1 VNGENFT
8 QLMKIRLLLPFL
20 LSVLLPFQKNAFAQF
35 CTKGAPGAF
44 TVTPSEGCAPLT
56 VVVENLVPD
65 PESLTYAYN
74 FDKNRDTDPDPQDRS
89 YASTYTYD
97 QPGTYT
103 ILQYGSIK
111 DKGGFTLCKDI
122 VVNETEAPK
131 GELVKCSN
139 GLSKVTLVDDEIAA
153 SYDFIIVNWGDGTSA
168 KVSLKNGDPLSVEH
182 TYASGNNNGYNVT
195 ISGGYT
201 DGKCQQSLKTN
212 TLTPISA
219 SQALRDIRI
228 RSLENFP
235 NGDIKV
241 VYDGKE
247 GTPTEIL
254 IDKGDGQF
262 VRTGRISQAGGAQ
275 SATFTDLTVG
285 QIYKFALSRKDICG
299 VAIMSSVVS
308 SITIKED
315 PSSLDEI
322 IAVSWEDGQNSDLV
336 LQYQLKRDGVVI
348 YSSGY
353 DQKSYLDTDVKC
365 GNTYK
370 YEVVTIIANDVRSY
384 SAPVEI
390 KPKTAS
396 PETISSASL
405 TVKDDNTI
413 VTQVQL
419 AGEGLTS
426 SYNLIVER
434 APLGNTD
441 FQKVSPA
448 GNQTLQFEDTGV
460 KTGQSSYCYR
470 FQYENACNLKA
481 PDFSSPVCSI
491 LLGSNTQDVFWNGD
505 SPFTWGVGSYDL
517 IQMDEN
523 GNLQDELPKQLNTS
537 HRLDLGTQTAFS
549 FRVKAFSA
557 GGNLTSFSNTINF
570 RRDAIILIP
579 DAFTPNGDAFNERF
593 EVKAHFVSDF
603 QMLVYNRWG
612 EVVFQSHDINNGW
625 DGNIN
630 DGKAPGGYYLYK
642 IKMKDSYGQTISRD
656 GSFLLIR

>member
-1 VNGENFT
+1 
-8 QLMKIRLLLPFL
+8 MKIRLLLLFL
-20 LSVLLPFQKNAFAQF
+20 LSVLLPFQKKAFAQF
-35 CTKGAPGAF
+35 CGNTGGF
-44 TVTPSEGCAPLT
+44 TVTPSEGCAPLS
-56 VVVENLVPD
+56 VEIKNEVTGAENISYVYDFDRNQTTAPLPGQATQDVTF
-65 PESLTYAYN
+65 TYS
-74 FDKNRDTDPDPQDRS
+74 D
-89 YASTYTYD
+89 
-97 QPGTYT
+97 PGTYT
-103 ILQYGSIK
+103 ILQFGSA
-111 DKGGFTLCKDI
+111 GGTGFSQCKDI
-122 VVNETEAPK
+122 VVNETKAPK
-131 GELVKCSN
+131 GELVNCGN
-139 GLSKVTLVDDEIAA
+139 GLSRVTLIDDKIAA
-153 SYDFIIVNWGDGTSA
+153 GYDFIIVDWGDGTSA

-182 TYASGNNNGYNVT
+182 LYANGNNNGRNVT

-201 DGKCQQSLKTN
+201 DGRCQTSITKTP
-212 TLTPISA
+212 LTPVNA
-219 SQALRDIRI
+219 ALALKDIRI

-241 VYDGKE
+241 IYDGKE

-262 VRTGRISQAGGAQ
+262 VRTGKISQVGGAQ
-275 SATFTDLTVG
+275 SATFTDLTPG
-285 QIYKFALSRKDICG
+285 QIYRVALSSKDICG
-299 VAIMSSVVS
+299 NAITSPVVS
-308 SITIKED
+308 SITIKEE
-315 PSSLDEI
+315 PSSRDEI

-396 PETISSASL
+396 PETISRASV

-413 VTQVQL
+413 VTQVEL

-434 APLGNTD
+434 APLGSTD
-441 FQKVSPA
+441 FQQVSPA
-448 GNQTLQFEDTGV
+448 GNQTLVFEDPGV
-460 KTGQSSYCYR
+460 NTGQSSYCYR

-481 PDFSSPVCSI
+481 PDFSPPVCSI
-491 LLGSNTQDVFWNGD
+491 LLASNTQDVFWNAD
-505 SPFTWGVGSYDL
+505 SPFTTGISSYDL

-549 FRVKAFSA
+549 FQVKAFSMD
-557 GGNLTSFSNTINF
+557 GNLSSFSNTINF
-570 RRDAIILIP
+570 KRDAIILIP

-603 QMLVYNRWG
+603 QMSVYNRWG
-612 EVVFQSHDINNGW
+612 EVVFHSEDINNGW

-642 IKMKDSYGQTISRD
+642 IKMKDSYGQTVSRN